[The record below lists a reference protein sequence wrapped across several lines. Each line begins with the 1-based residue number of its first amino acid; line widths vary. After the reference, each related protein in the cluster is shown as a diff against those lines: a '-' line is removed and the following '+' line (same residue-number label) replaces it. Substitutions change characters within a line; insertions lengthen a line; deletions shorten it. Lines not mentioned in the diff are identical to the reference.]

1 MEKKLK
7 IAFKL
12 KISLRNESLKYQ
24 KDIPILD
31 NVQQNTKATK

>member
-12 KISLRNESLKYQ
+12 KISLRNEYLNYQ
-24 KDIPILD
+24 KDTPILD
-31 NVQQNTKATK
+31 NVQ